1 LNAKFIYF
9 CVLTLLTLGCATGTG
24 NGSLK
29 GSITIPEQVQ
39 NALDTHACNACHQAN
54 KDGVGPSYKRI
65 AQIKYRSPEEILR
78 LIRHPKPDRWPD
90 FRPMMPVNMNQK
102 DGETIADWLYEE
114 SRK

>member
-78 LIRHPKPDRWPD
+78 LIRQPQTGQMARFQTDDAREYESKRW
-90 FRPMMPVNMNQK
+90 
-102 DGETIADWLYEE
+102 
-114 SRK
+114 